1 MLTNNMHPTKK
12 INNAGGVDPLVPLW
26 QLQFAG
32 HGKAHFAFKLLA
44 VAQAAL
50 QEHPDGQVRSLRD
63 VETTLVTRLVMGGPP
78 PSGPS
83 DPDQV
88 GVLDRQLVLY
98 CGGATPAAA
107 LDLAH
112 FILQYKIRKGAL
124 LKLPDLQVVHVAGR
138 SAAFALPEPWRLVD
152 MGGVEV
158 PKPFT
163 VLPPRGRRHVLAQ
176 LERGPSEEKGE
187 EGLQSKYT
195 MTFFGGIYHFRAA
208 FDSNHVAGG
217 FISSGADGD
226 QREYVR
232 YVEFTPE
239 PTAMQGVILV
249 LEEVLKRLPVYFVNM
264 TEPDDEM
271 AAWLRQQPSIVP
283 AEDAFGSAC

>member
-1 MLTNNMHPTKK
+1 M
-12 INNAGGVDPLVPLW
+12 
-26 QLQFAG
+26 
-32 HGKAHFAFKLLA
+32 A

-50 QEHPDGQVRSLRD
+50 QEHPDAQVRSLQD
-63 VETTLVTRLVMGGPP
+63 LETTLLTRLVTGGPP

-88 GVLDRQLVLY
+88 GVLDWQLALY
-98 CGGATPAAA
+98 CGGATPTAA
-107 LDLAH
+107 LDLVH
-112 FILQYKIRKGAL
+112 FILQYKIKKGTL

-152 MGGVEV
+152 TGGIEV

-176 LERGPSEEKGE
+176 LEPRSQCEGE
-187 EGLQSKYT
+187 EGQQSKYT

-208 FDSNHVAGG
+208 FDLNHIPGG
-217 FISSGADGD
+217 FVSTGADED

-232 YVEFTPE
+232 YVEFTPDA
-239 PTAMQGVILV
+239 TALQGVILV

-264 TEPDDEM
+264 TKPNDEM
-271 AAWLRQQPSIVP
+271 AMWLRQQPSIVP
-283 AEDAFGSAC
+283 AEDALGSA